1 MIKHLVLLSLPFAF
15 LGCGSDAI
23 TFAGE
28 WSGSFTR
35 LKNGCP
41 FTIVGDI
48 NPLFPMSISVDD
60 SDTFTVVAVNGDKAT
75 GQQGRGETI
84 SFVARGPKFGIY
96 GSTAPYTC
104 ASIIAEVGYLA
115 VGDDQ
120 AQVTVTHYFNDCTN
134 PASPKSQ
141 VTCAATYY
149 GDAQR
154 AG

>member
-1 MIKHLVLLSLPFAF
+1 MTKYAFLLLPALSL

-41 FTIVGDI
+41 FTVVQDI

-60 SDTFTVVAVNGDKAT
+60 SDTFNVVAVNGDTAA
-75 GQQGRGETI
+75 GQQGRGESI
-84 SFVARGPKFGIY
+84 SFVARGDKFGSH
-96 GSTAPYTC
+96 GPTDPYTC
-104 ASIIAEVGYLA
+104 ASIVAEVGYLA
-115 VGDDQ
+115 IGNDQ
-120 AQVTVTHYFNDCTN
+120 AEVTVTHYFTDCATPSSSN
-134 PASPKSQ
+134 SLVS
-141 VTCAATYY
+141 CAVTYY
-149 GDAQR
+149 GNAQR